1 VVDVGVYVGEG
12 FGFEG
17 VCGRFEV
24 GVGLEVGVEVSVGV
38 VVVLRGM
45 DRFVGVGASRTG
57 YSRSVGEGGR
67 HSSLMVWYVE
77 EYRSWV

>member
-17 VCGRFEV
+17 FCGRFEV

-38 VVVLRGM
+38 VIVMRGV
-45 DRFVGVGASRTG
+45 DRFVGVGASRRG

-67 HSSLMVWYVE
+67 HSSLVIRQG
-77 EYRSWV
+77 YRSWR